1 MKISEL
7 KRITGKFFGR
17 RRGSPKVQE
26 INPRRDWS
34 IALGFF
40 VFIAL
45 SIIAFSSYMYWRINS
60 GSFFVTSG
68 GKKLFVETIDRAE
81 LKNIIRHYENKDRL
95 FQEIKNTRPQV
106 VDPSL

>member
-34 IALGFF
+34 IVLGFF

-95 FQEIKNTRPQV
+95 FQEIKNKKPQV
-106 VDPSL
+106 IDPSL